1 MAAAP
6 REGPRASR
14 ARASVDLA
22 PRLISRAACVA
33 GSLLHDASVSSRAS
47 LRVPLALA
55 PLVLFAC
62 SGGVDGPVAAADV
75 PPGGSASADAGSS
88 PDAGPSGMGAPG
100 SDAGAPDALVRDAAL
115 PDAQAVRCPAGL
127 GARWTCDGAARQR
140 CVDGRLQRDACGY
153 GCAGAAG
160 GDDATCTCGPN
171 ASFSHWN
178 CLADGDLHAC
188 PGGVYVRRACG
199 AGGCAAGP
207 LGTDDTCNLQSPA
220 LGPVVARLGG
230 ECGQFSPG
238 TTCGITVRDLVTGET
253 ASVRGDSPFVSAS
266 SAKAL
271 WVAAALYD
279 VGVAA
284 VAPHADAIFRS
295 SDNYESGAVLD
306 LLASPDRVNSFM
318 WNDLGL
324 ATSGYCAWGFGHP
337 RNAANCPPS
346 MGGDNFFTATDVV
359 VFLTALWEG
368 SLLGATTSRAELDWM
383 KLSPRAGYG
392 GWLGTQLPAAAR
404 ATMHHKAGWLPPSA
418 VPGYSNANDVGIVE
432 PPGGHAYAVALL
444 FAGGTSYDAKQLPTL
459 EYASCV
465 VYHAVL
471 GDVADPFASCT
482 HP

>member
-1 MAAAP
+1 M
-6 REGPRASR
+6 R
-14 ARASVDLA
+14 
-22 PRLISRAACVA
+22 
-33 GSLLHDASVSSRAS
+33 
-47 LRVPLALA
+47 
-55 PLVLFAC
+55 
-62 SGGVDGPVAAADV
+62 
-75 PPGGSASADAGSS
+75 
-88 PDAGPSGMGAPG
+88 
-100 SDAGAPDALVRDAAL
+100 
-115 PDAQAVRCPAGL
+115 
-127 GARWTCDGAARQR
+127 
-140 CVDGRLQRDACGY
+140 
-153 GCAGAAG
+153 
-160 GDDATCTCGPN
+160 
-171 ASFSHWN
+171 
-178 CLADGDLHAC
+178 DLHAC

-199 AGGCAAGP
+199 GGGCAAGP
-207 LGTDDTCNLQSPA
+207 RGTDDTCNLQAPA

-238 TTCGITVRDLVTGET
+238 TTCGIAVRDLVTGET
-253 ASVRGDSPFVSAS
+253 SSVRGDTPFVSAS

-324 ATSGYCAWGFGHP
+324 ATSGYRAWGFGHP

-346 MGGDNFFTATDVV
+346 MGGDNFFTAPDVV
-359 VFLTALWEG
+359 AFLTALWEG
-368 SLLGATTSRAELDWM
+368 SLLGATASRAELDWM
-383 KLSPRAGYG
+383 KLSPRSGYG

-404 ATMHHKAGWLPPSA
+404 ATMHPKAGWLPPWA

-444 FAGGTSYDAKQLPTL
+444 FDGGTSYDAKQLPTL

-465 VYHAVL
+465 VYNAIL
-471 GDVADPFASCT
+471 AAPDPFAPCT